1 VNNVNLAGVIA
12 IKSLDIFCKRKF
24 PIFAKI
30 FPQAPV
36 GNFFVNLTVS
46 SVIASCDSFV
56 HQRLTNNNDVSID
69 LLLPLS
75 FAHHKK
81 HSSID

>member
-1 VNNVNLAGVIA
+1 
-12 IKSLDIFCKRKF
+12 
-24 PIFAKI
+24 
-30 FPQAPV
+30 V

-81 HSSID
+81 HSSIDGSVNNFVYGSFWLLSGVVYCVTLTW